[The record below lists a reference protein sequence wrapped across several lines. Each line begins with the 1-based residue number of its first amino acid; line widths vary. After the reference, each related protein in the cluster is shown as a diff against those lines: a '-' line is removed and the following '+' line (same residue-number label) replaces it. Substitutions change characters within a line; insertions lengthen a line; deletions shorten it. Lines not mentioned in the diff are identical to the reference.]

1 MRKKALK
8 YVFSVLLIIIIISS
22 LFIYLHIK
30 NVNKISE
37 ETLLNLANTI
47 ISEEVVNNDLSNNN
61 EKYVNTQ
68 ELLLKQELSSVD
80 KISSN
85 NNVIGKIKIPQINLE
100 APIQDGTNSEILK
113 RSVGHFTSTKYWGG
127 NVGLAAHNRGT
138 YAHYFENLNK
148 LNLGDE
154 IIYQTKLGTRI
165 YVVSKIEQI
174 SEDNLSILKDTKDNT
189 LTLVTCITNN
199 PTYRLCVKAS
209 EKKC

>member
-8 YVFSVLLIIIIISS
+8 YIFSVLLIIIIISS

-30 NVNKISE
+30 NKNKISE

-80 KISSN
+80 KISSD

-113 RSVGHFTSTKYWGG
+113 RSVGHFTSTKYWCG